1 MSASTCEVVIT
12 GYGVVS
18 PVGLDGDSY
27 WSALLHGHSGVRQ
40 VAAFQGVE
48 ELPVCIAGQVQG
60 FDPKPFVPNRKSL
73 KLMGREA
80 RLAVGA
86 ASLAVSAAHL
96 AGAVDPE
103 RLGVILG
110 ADALRHELSEVADS
124 YRASVDS
131 AGRFDIH
138 RFATDGLAVAYPLSF
153 LKVLP
158 NMLASHISIIH
169 DARGPNN
176 TLHHAELSSLM
187 ALREAAHIVE
197 RGAAD
202 CVLAGGASSRLHP
215 LDFIRSARFDTMA
228 RHDSDPAAASRPF
241 DASRCGQVLGEGA
254 AVFVV
259 ERRAHAEAR
268 GARILARI
276 AGTAATC
283 QAGPSAKLGSAVA
296 LGRSIDRAL
305 AEAQLTCTDVGH
317 VNAHGLSTIE
327 DDCLEAATLA
337 SRFPNTP
344 VTALKSYFGNLGAAA
359 GAVEMVG
366 SLLALQHGL
375 TPPTLNYERPDPACP
390 IHVVHGQPLHLTSGV
405 ALLVNETRQGQ
416 AAALVLTAA

>member
-1 MSASTCEVVIT
+1 MSTAHEVVIT

-18 PVGLDGDSY
+18 PVGADGASY
-27 WSALLHGHSGVRQ
+27 WSSLIDGHSGVRRI
-40 VAAFQGVE
+40 AEYDEFN
-48 ELPVCIAGQVQG
+48 LPVRIAGLVEG
-60 FDPKPFVPNRKSL
+60 FDAKQFVSNRKSL
-73 KLMGREA
+73 KLMAREA
-80 RLAVGA
+80 KLAVAA
-86 ASLAVSAAHL
+86 ASLAAAQAQL
-96 AGAVDPE
+96 TGGVDPD

-110 ADALRHELSEVADS
+110 ADAPKHDLPEVADS
-124 YRASVDS
+124 YRAAID
-131 AGRFDIH
+131 ADGRFQMH
-138 RFATDGLAVAYPLSF
+138 RFATDGLSVAYPLSF

-187 ALREAAHIVE
+187 ALREATHVIQ

-202 CVLAGGASSRLHP
+202 CMLVGGASSRLHP
-215 LDFIRSARFDTMA
+215 LDFVRGCLL
-228 RHDSDPAAASRPF
+228 DSLATDAADPTSASRPF
-241 DASRCGQVLGEGA
+241 DAQRSGQVRGEGA

-268 GARILARI
+268 GARVLARI
-276 AGTAATC
+276 AGAGAAC
-283 QAGPSAKLGSAVA
+283 QPHPSSQLGRAEA

-305 AEAQLTCTDVGH
+305 AEAGLTSADVGH

-327 DDCLEAATLA
+327 DDRLEAVALA
-337 SRFPNTP
+337 AKFPTTP

-375 TPPTLNYERPDPACP
+375 APPTLNYERPDPDCP
-390 IHVVHGQPLHLTSGV
+390 IHVVHGQPLRLASPV
-405 ALLVNETRQGQ
+405 ALLVNETRLGQ

>member
-1 MSASTCEVVIT
+1 MSAMNEVVIT
-12 GYGVVS
+12 GYGVVCPLGAS
-18 PVGLDGDSY
+18 GASF
-27 WSALLHGHSGVRQ
+27 WSALVAGQSGIRRI
-40 VAAFQGVE
+40 AAYDE
-48 ELPVCIAGQVQG
+48 LDLPVRIAGQVQA
-60 FDPKPFVPNRKSL
+60 FDPKPFVTNRKSL
-73 KLMGREA
+73 KLMAREA
-80 RLAVGA
+80 KLAVAA
-86 ASLAVSAAHL
+86 ASLAASQAHL
-96 AGAVDPE
+96 AGGVDPE

-110 ADALRHELSEVADS
+110 ADALKHELPEVADS
-124 YRASVDS
+124 FRAALDPE
-131 AGRFDIH
+131 GQFQMQ
-138 RFATDGLAVAYPLSF
+138 RFATEGLAVAYPLNF

-187 ALREAAHIVE
+187 ALREATHVIQ

-202 CVLAGGASSRLHP
+202 CMLVGGSSSRLHP
-215 LDFIRSARFDTMA
+215 LDFVRGYLL
-228 RHDSDPAAASRPF
+228 DSLVTDDADPSSASRPF
-241 DASRCGQVLGEGA
+241 DAQRRGQVRGEGA

-268 GARILARI
+268 GAKILARI
-276 AGTAATC
+276 AGCGATC
-283 QAGPSAKLGSAVA
+283 QPKPSAQLGRAEA

-305 AEAQLTCTDVGH
+305 AEAGLTSADVGH
-317 VNAHGLSTIE
+317 VNAHGLSTVE
-327 DDCLEAATLA
+327 DDRLEAAALA
-337 SRFPNTP
+337 DRFPETP

-375 TPPTLNYERPDPACP
+375 APPTLNYERPDPDCP
-390 IHVVHGQPLHLTSGV
+390 IHVVHGRPLQVVSPV
-405 ALLVNETRQGQ
+405 ALLVNETRLGQ